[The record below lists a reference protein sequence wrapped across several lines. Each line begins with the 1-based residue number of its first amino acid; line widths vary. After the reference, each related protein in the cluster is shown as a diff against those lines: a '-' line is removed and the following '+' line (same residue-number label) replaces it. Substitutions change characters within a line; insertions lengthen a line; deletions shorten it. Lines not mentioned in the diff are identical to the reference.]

1 MAEPVFKLLRCDAE
15 ASHMLGWAKK
25 QVKRLVEHAKL
36 DSFQRSWSL
45 GDVSIRANYFGG
57 VARLWL
63 EAAGTE
69 RMAVWATLPNPVPY
83 RWAEVVYTA
92 DAYAVGIQGEYHTP
106 WGLVASDWEVLSNSE
121 NITYNY
127 SYQTTV
133 SVVDPNA
140 FIYLHQQQY
149 GDPAQYMRW
158 IGGPTL
164 DAYTIEFGGVAYS
177 DVMHAYPAH
186 IQIEPLPEDVVT
198 SNNTVPEWPGD
209 YPFSG
214 TTYPGVLAFP
224 YFSVE
229 AEPKTTWSARQAEQ
243 GALGVARHQAWKKGI
258 SDAVISGLRSGKF
271 NLPFRLSGNGTNP
284 AAGRLPLDITYA
296 LKRAAPNSQ
305 GVYRTLKM
313 EEPETVDVEISPVV
327 DSVLWAGYPAS
338 RSVYRTER
346 TTTFRYERRVHDGS
360 ITTEEVSLSG
370 TRVLTNIGLSGFQ
383 FYTVEYADWYCEEDT
398 LEFKATGIFQALNK
412 WIRPRIPQEE
422 VVAGD
427 HGQVWN
433 GKFTGSFARP
443 GTAAGVYHIDT
454 YYTAPSFRAT
464 SLAWI
469 PTLLAHG
476 DGYYWTDGFAVR
488 AAPIKYENTLRS
500 TLPSPIKDWHAQNPP
515 RYKKGAGED
524 YMYAEFDSSSTIAV
538 IPIVFVEADQPLGMF
553 ADITGS
559 AELEA
564 VEVYGQ
570 AVYKYDADVRDFVF
584 SEWKPLP
591 DGQTSTRVYGDDL
604 LSRSAYN
611 AILIYGGIKWDD
623 VKEDARAQRKA
634 LNDPEDPAHDPLMK
648 AVLDAL
654 KPPEPAP

>member
-1 MAEPVFKLLRCDAE
+1 MADIRFKIQQLDAG
-15 ASHMLGWAKK
+15 AAHWLGWAKK
-25 QVKRLVEHAKL
+25 EVRRLAELTPAFTRTWVH
-36 DSFQRSWSL
+36 
-45 GDVSIRANYFGG
+45 GDVTVRAQYHEGSG
-57 VARLWL
+57 IARLWL
-63 EAAGTE
+63 AAAGTE

-140 FIYLHQQQY
+140 CIYLHQQQY

-164 DAYTIEFGGVAYS
+164 DAYTIVFGGVAYS

-198 SNNTVPEWPGD
+198 SNNTVSVWPGE
-209 YPFSG
+209 YQFSG
-214 TTYPGVLAFP
+214 MTYPGELAFP

-284 AAGRLPLDITYA
+284 AVGRLPLDIAYA

-305 GVYRTLKM
+305 GVYRALKM

-398 LEFKATGIFQALNK
+398 LEFKATGIFQALNE

-433 GKFTGSFARP
+433 GKFTGSFAP
-443 GTAAGVYHIDT
+443 TGNAAGVYHIDT

-488 AAPIKYENTLRS
+488 ATPIKYENTLRS

-611 AILIYGGIKWDD
+611 ALLIYGGIKWDD

-648 AVLDAL
+648 AILDAL
-654 KPPEPAP
+654 KPETPSS